1 MRSKEQQKTAN
12 APTNSN
18 IASPQINDSSKINQ
32 NVENKPT
39 NHIVDNQ
46 PNIPKQ
52 EAVSSENNSNI

>member
-1 MRSKEQQKTAN
+1 MKT
-12 APTNSN
+12 
-18 IASPQINDSSKINQ
+18 KINQ

-52 EAVSSENNSNI
+52 EDVSSENNSNI